1 MEAVSFLAAKVEVYV
16 EQVPKLRN
24 PIMVCG
30 LPDSGNVAK
39 LVIDQ
44 LVKQLK
50 AKKFA
55 EIYSSSLPPR
65 VLIRQDGTV
74 EPMKHSMFYWVS
86 DNGGRDLVLYTG
98 DVQPSNPEAAYALAE
113 KALEI
118 GQSLGAN
125 LVLTVGAYITGE
137 FPNEPKVFGT
147 ATDKELLEEFERI
160 GVTKISEGNIT
171 WMNGLLVGLSRLRN
185 LKAIFLSGETSGYIV
200 DAKAA
205 RAVLQVLG
213 RKLEIPIDMSELE
226 KQATE
231 SEAMVKSMKE
241 IQDRGDETDYIG

>member
-1 MEAVSFLAAKVEVYV
+1 LAAKLQVYI
-16 EQVPKLRN
+16 EQLPKLRD

-50 AKKFA
+50 AKRFA
-55 EIYSSSLPPR
+55 EIYSHSLPPR

-74 EPMKHSMFYWVS
+74 EPMKHSMYYCVS
-86 DNGGRDLVLYTG
+86 NNGARDLILYTG
-98 DVQPSNPEAAYALAE
+98 DLQPSNPEAAYALAE

-118 GQSLGAN
+118 GQSLGAG
-125 LVLTVGAYITGE
+125 LVFTVGAYVTGE
-137 FPNEPKVFGT
+137 FPKEPKVFGT
-147 ATDKELLEEFERI
+147 ATDKELLEEFEGI
-160 GVTKISEGNIT
+160 GVTRISEGNIT
-171 WMNGLLVGLSRLRN
+171 WMNGLLMGLSRLRN

-205 RAVLQVLG
+205 RAVLRVLG

-226 KQATE
+226 PQAAK
-231 SEAMVKSMKE
+231 SEALVKSMKE
-241 IQDRGDETDYIG
+241 IQDKANETGYIG